1 MKRIVIIL
9 ILIIFPLRV
18 GAISASSYIVMDTD
32 NNRVLEGNNINKESL
47 IASITKIL
55 TSMVVINNT
64 NLDKKITISDSVLKS
79 YGSGIY
85 VSVGEEITIRE
96 LLYGLM
102 LRSGNDAAIELA
114 YQVASSTENFAYLMN
129 LLAKNIG
136 MKHSNFVN
144 SSGLEEKD
152 SANTSTVYDMALL
165 SSYAIKNPEYQKI
178 VSTKDITV
186 KTNLKSYIWH
196 NKNKLLTSYKYCT
209 GGKTGYTKK
218 AKRTLVTNASKNN
231 INLTVVTF
239 NDGNDFNDHKDL
251 YEKYFNTLK
260 NYKIVSK
267 GRIKTDYD
275 NTFIDNDFYMSLSKD
290 EYGKIKTTINYY
302 DNNATNIV
310 GSLTVSLNGKEYF
323 KENIYIKEP
332 KKEKELK
339 WYQKL
344 IKMLFKKE
352 YYD

>member
-1 MKRIVIIL
+1 MKRIIIIL
-9 ILIIFPLRV
+9 IIIIFPLKV

-55 TSMVVINNT
+55 TSMVVINNID
-64 NLDKKITISDSVLKS
+64 LDKKITVSDSVLKS

-165 SSYAIKNPEYQKI
+165 SSYAIKNLEYKKI
-178 VSTKDITV
+178 VGTKDITV

-218 AKRTLVTNASKNN
+218 S
-231 INLTVVTF
+231 
-239 NDGNDFNDHKDL
+239 
-251 YEKYFNTLK
+251 
-260 NYKIVSK
+260 
-267 GRIKTDYD
+267 
-275 NTFIDNDFYMSLSKD
+275 
-290 EYGKIKTTINYY
+290 
-302 DNNATNIV
+302 
-310 GSLTVSLNGKEYF
+310 
-323 KENIYIKEP
+323 
-332 KKEKELK
+332 
-339 WYQKL
+339 
-344 IKMLFKKE
+344 
-352 YYD
+352 